1 MIRKIL
7 KVDSDTVSITV
18 PPNYIGKILEIIAFS
33 KDEETGKGNI
43 SKEKATFNAL
53 SLDTRG
59 FKFDRNEANE
69 R

>member
-7 KVDSDTVSITV
+7 KVNSDIVSIGV
-18 PPNYIGKILEIIAFS
+18 PKNYIGKILEIIAFT
-33 KDEETGKGNI
+33 KDEELNKTGFQNRT
-43 SKEKATFNAL
+43 ATFDAL

-59 FKFDRNEANE
+59 FKFNRDEANE

>member
-18 PPNYIGKILEIIAFS
+18 PKSYIGKILEIIAFS
-33 KDEETGKGNI
+33 KDEEANKGTVNTG
-43 SKEKATFNAL
+43 KATFNAL

-59 FKFDRNEANE
+59 FKFDRDEANE

>member
-7 KVDSDTVSITV
+7 KVNSETVSISV
-18 PPNYIGKILEIIAFS
+18 PKNYIGKILVISAFA
-33 KDEETGKGNI
+33 KDEEHDKETGGQRM
-43 SKEKATFNAL
+43 ATFNAL

-59 FKFDRNEANE
+59 FKFDRDEANE

>member
-7 KVDSDTVSITV
+7 KVNSDTVSISV
-18 PPNYIGKILEIIAFS
+18 PKNYVGKILEIIAFT
-33 KDEETGKGNI
+33 KDEEQDKDI
-43 SKEKATFNAL
+43 LQDQKATFNAL

-59 FKFDRNEANE
+59 FKFNREEANE

>member
-7 KVDSDTVSITV
+7 KVDSDIVSISV
-18 PPNYIGKILEIIAFS
+18 PKNYMGKILEIIAFT
-33 KDEETGKGNI
+33 KDEEQDKDI
-43 SKEKATFNAL
+43 SQVQKATFNAL

-59 FKFDRNEANE
+59 FKFNREEANE